1 MPPALSRPPPR
12 PLPLALAIAPLA
24 IAETLFWAAYYY
36 SFHALLPAWE
46 ADLGWTRAEISG
58 AFTAAL
64 VITGVL
70 APQAGRLIDRGRS
83 RQIFVGAGLAGAALL
98 VLMSQVTELWQ
109 FWAVWLAL
117 GVVNAMCL
125 YEACFAIIT
134 VAIGAKARQAI
145 TVVTLFAGFASSVS
159 FPALWALTEA
169 LGWRGAVQVFAGLMV
184 AVAVPLALL
193 GFRWMAAHR
202 TPPADVPKTTGQE
215 GRAALG
221 SVVFWCLAIGF
232 ATIGVVHGMIYS
244 HILPILDDRG
254 LPEALAVVVASL
266 QGPMQVLGRVIMI
279 TAGRHLS
286 AIVQGILC
294 FIGILGGL
302 AVLLLAA
309 MEPILA
315 FVFVVPYGIA
325 YGIVSI
331 IRPVLTA
338 EYLGRAGFGVIS
350 GMTGAPYMLGF
361 AAGPSLA
368 ALIWQQAG
376 YDWVNDPV
384 LGLTLGGLALIL
396 MARARARRLVP
407 GA

>member
-232 ATIGVVHGMIYS
+232 ATRIAATSRRPPSNARCRVSRSRNWKASRDSSKRSPTTWRPIGERPRSPSV
-244 HILPILDDRG
+244 P
-254 LPEALAVVVASL
+254 ASR
-266 QGPMQVLGRVIMI
+266 P
-279 TAGRHLS
+279 LS
-286 AIVQGILC
+286 T
-294 FIGILGGL
+294 
-302 AVLLLAA
+302 
-309 MEPILA
+309 P
-315 FVFVVPYGIA
+315 A
-325 YGIVSI
+325 Y
-331 IRPVLTA
+331 
-338 EYLGRAGFGVIS
+338 
-350 GMTGAPYMLGF
+350 
-361 AAGPSLA
+361 
-368 ALIWQQAG
+368 
-376 YDWVNDPV
+376 
-384 LGLTLGGLALIL
+384 TL
-396 MARARARRLVP
+396 
-407 GA
+407 